1 MNFRDYKSVFVVG
14 EPGSGKSRFL
24 KNYLEEIIYDNNED
38 AEVMIFSKKD
48 WGYRSGKIVMST
60 DIQVEDIKH
69 LEELLETRT
78 GDETTLYVFIDGVR
92 HSIRNVGME
101 NVGIIKALLEKG
113 LDKNIVA
120 IVASSA
126 RDSLADLCDCVP
138 VVELK

>member
-24 KNYLEEIIYDNNED
+24 KNYLEEIIDDAHED
-38 AEVMIFSKKD
+38 AEVMVFSKKD

-60 DIQVEDIKH
+60 DIQVEDIQH
-69 LEELLETRT
+69 LAHLLETRT
-78 GDETTLYVFIDGVR
+78 GDEPRLYVFIDGVR
-92 HSIRNVGME
+92 HSARNVGVE
-101 NVGIIKALLEKG
+101 NLSVIKALLEKG
-113 LDKNIVA
+113 LEKNIVA

-126 RDSLADLCDCVP
+126 RDSLSDLCDCVP